1 MGMLQTILQVLQ
13 ILVTVIVMILVLL
26 QSDNESG
33 NIMAGGGESSSTMG
47 MSKDKKLAKYTKV
60 MGVIFFITTIATSA
74 VMLYNVK

>member
-1 MGMLQTILQVLQ
+1 MGMLQTILQILQ

-33 NIMAGGGESSSTMG
+33 NIINGGGESSSAMG

-60 MGVIFFITTIATSA
+60 MGIIFFITTIATSA